1 MSNETSGINRGF
13 VSLPNP
19 QDVPFVPLPIE
30 GLPDGVRVKI
40 LSLDV
45 ESGACSLIVEMPA
58 NSIREKKG
66 FHSGALEIFLL
77 EGELTVGETVLTS
90 RCYTYIPA
98 WMAYGA
104 IETTNGCTALFFF
117 DKSPDFTPSEE
128 STLKSEIG
136 NHVAYKNYYEEV
148 WDVSKLRDSFKAPP
162 PLFLKVL
169 KEDKETGARTWITGV
184 ISGHPRY
191 AWEVHSAWEEGFL
204 LEGEYTIEECLSEG
218 TQTIVY
224 QPGGYFFRPAFIAH
238 AGPQSGPN
246 GYAIWFFRSPNM
258 LQARIY
264 DQDECP
270 NLNK

>member
-13 VSLPNP
+13 VSLPSP

-30 GLPDGVRVKI
+30 GLPEGVSVKI

-45 ESGACSLIVEMPA
+45 ESGACSLLVEMAA
-58 NSIREKKG
+58 NSSRKEKG
-66 FHSGALEIFLL
+66 FHSGALEIFVL
-77 EGELTVGETVLTS
+77 EGELSFGETVLTS

-98 WMAYGA
+98 RTAYGA

-117 DKSPDFTPSEE
+117 DKSPDFTSSDE
-128 STLKSEIG
+128 STLKAEIG
-136 NHVAYKNYYEEV
+136 NYVVYKNYYEEV
-148 WDVSKLRDSFKAPP
+148 WEVSKLRDKFAPP

-169 KEDKETGARTWITGV
+169 NENKETGARTWITGV

-191 AWEVHSAWEEGFL
+191 AWEVQAAWEEGFL
-204 LEGEYTIEECLSEG
+204 LEGEYTIEECLPEG
-218 TQTIVY
+218 RQTIIY

-238 AGPQSGPN
+238 AGPQSGPT
-246 GYAIWFFRSPNM
+246 GYAIWLFRSPEN

-264 DQDECP
+264 DQEECP
-270 NLNK
+270 TVF